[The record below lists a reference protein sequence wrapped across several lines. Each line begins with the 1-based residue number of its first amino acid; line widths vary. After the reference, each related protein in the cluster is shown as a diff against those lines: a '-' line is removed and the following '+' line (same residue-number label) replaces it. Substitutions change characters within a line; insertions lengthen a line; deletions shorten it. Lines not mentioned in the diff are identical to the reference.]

1 VAPGPDRERVLIRH
15 LAGLMVVMM
24 FERVYSLIWGSQIG
38 VLQFL
43 NSAGPAGVSAEF
55 LRPWFDQAVAREP
68 DAYAGDTLERWL
80 SFLESNALISRQG
93 SNWVI
98 TLEGREFLKYI
109 IQQGYVLHK
118 RG

>member
-1 VAPGPDRERVLIRH
+1 MAPGPDRERVLIRH

-68 DAYAGDTLERWL
+68 DAYAGDTLDVGSL
-80 SFLESNALISRQG
+80 SLRATRLSQGKARTGLSR
-93 SNWVI
+93 
-98 TLEGREFLKYI
+98 
-109 IQQGYVLHK
+109 
-118 RG
+118 